1 MKNWISKDEENF
13 DRIRE
18 RSRECRRM
26 CIDVRRIV
34 EKMQNAYLRKRMR
47 EKFN

>member
-13 DRIRE
+13 DRLRK
-18 RSRECRRM
+18 RSRKCRRM
-26 CIDVRRIV
+26 CIDVKNS
-34 EKMQNAYLRKRMR
+34 EKMQNAYSRKRAR